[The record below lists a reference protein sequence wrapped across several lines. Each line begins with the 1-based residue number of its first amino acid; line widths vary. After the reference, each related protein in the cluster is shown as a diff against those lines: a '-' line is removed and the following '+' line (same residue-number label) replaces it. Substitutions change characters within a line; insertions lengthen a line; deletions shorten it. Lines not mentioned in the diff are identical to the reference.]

1 VLVESSQYQPGQAIP
16 IADEKR
22 VGK

>member
-1 VLVESSQYQPGQAIP
+1 VLVESSQYQPGEAIP